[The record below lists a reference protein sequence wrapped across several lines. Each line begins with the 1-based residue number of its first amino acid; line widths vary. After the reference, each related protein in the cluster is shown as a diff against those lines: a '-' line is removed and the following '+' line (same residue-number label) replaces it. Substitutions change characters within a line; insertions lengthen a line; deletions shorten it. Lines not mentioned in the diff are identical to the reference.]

1 MLKMLKLRKYKKRA
15 KDNLKEIKKI
25 LKKKKALIDPEKIEA
40 VQNEIEEI
48 EIFMDQCGSPE
59 ELEERFVEFDS
70 VVAPVIKPFKKS
82 VIQEYAEALIV
93 AVLLATVI
101 RTFIVQAFKIPTG
114 SMQPTLHGA
123 NYYGRGDRILVNKF
137 IYGAKSPTGIMFT
150 DIKLPYFQLPK
161 LRKPERGDVVVFSTA
176 GISLLDEDE
185 QKKDFIKRLVGL
197 PGDKIEILGLKTEH
211 LYTYCEYCGEVKRI
225 VNPVRFFKDDG
236 KAYIYGECS
245 RCRHRL
251 ENGPIGPQEGV
262 VLVNDKVLDEPEFF
276 KKVVYL
282 NEGPY
287 GERYKS
293 IIVPEN
299 SYFVLGDNS
308 PSSKDSRFWGYVPEK
323 NMRGCAF
330 FIYWPFQRL
339 SVIK

>member
-15 KDNLKEIKKI
+15 KDNLKQIKKI
-25 LKKKKALIDPEKIEA
+25 LKKKKNIIGEDKVSL
-40 VQNEIEEI
+40 VQNEIEQI
-48 EIFMDQCGSPE
+48 ELFMAQCTSPE
-59 ELEERFVEFDS
+59 ELENQFVEFDS
-70 VVAPVIKPFKKS
+70 VVAPIIKPFKKS

-93 AVLLATVI
+93 AVILATII

-123 NYYGRGDRILVNKF
+123 NYYGQGDRILVNKF

-150 DIKLPYFQLPK
+150 DIKLPYFQLPEMREPK
-161 LRKPERGDVVVFSTA
+161 RGDVVVFTTS

-185 QKKDFIKRLVGL
+185 QKKDFIKRLIGV
-197 PGDKIEILGLKTEH
+197 PGDKIEILGLKTEK
-211 LYTYCEYCGEVKRI
+211 LYTHCEYCGEVKRI
-225 VNPVRFFKDDG
+225 VNPVRFYKDDG
-236 KAYIYGECS
+236 KAYISGECS

-251 ENGPIGPQEGV
+251 ESGPIGPREGV
-262 VLVNDKVLDEPEFF
+262 ILVNDKVVDEPEIF
-276 KKVVYL
+276 KKIVYL

-287 GERYKS
+287 GQRYKA
-293 IIVPEN
+293 IIVPEK

-323 NMRGCAF
+323 NLRGSAF
-330 FIYWPFQRL
+330 FIYWPPQRI